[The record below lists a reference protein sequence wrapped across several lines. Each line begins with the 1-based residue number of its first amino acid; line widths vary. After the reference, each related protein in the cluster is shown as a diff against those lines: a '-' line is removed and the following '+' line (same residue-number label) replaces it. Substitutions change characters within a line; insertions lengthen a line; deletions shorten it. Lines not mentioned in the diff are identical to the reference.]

1 MTALLVLVSL
11 YLVFFMYLMF
21 AGAGLMRTLSVLR
34 VAAWQSSLAGLVVG
48 LVVALFSVAAAAQTF
63 LTVMTLMSLVLLPT
77 ASLSRARDF
86 ILPNSS
92 AIEAVCLN
100 VLVLAMG
107 EPSRSFA
114 FFDTFFQAGYHLLL
128 NPFALLVPPS
138 LGLALSLWPSVLAL
152 RAAAQGPQASR
163 RSRFFLNLWVQLM
176 SIFWVLPAAIGTF
189 RRFNADSWQDYVEA
203 VFACLGLVY
212 VVLTW
217 MTLRDAVF
225 GKRTAMEGEVSVD
238 STAGIGV
245 ARALADRMD
254 VGRLHPRVLVAA
266 GLLTYVAIWLSLLHS
281 LDREVAA
288 SAGFIVIVVAGALLS
303 RDMGRP
309 ASEIERPS
317 LPRSAWVVSALALIA
332 LMGLIRP
339 LSLRLFAARQQ
350 AVFSLESAEVRQ
362 ATDLRAVDASQRLC
376 GYRWDGMHM
385 LHCPLSN
392 RAFVWSAFTHPP
404 HLSDPIGFNYDEAQ
418 DHALSFGERRV
429 NCAQM
434 LAHARMPDG
443 EVREVV
449 MLVVYMPDAKDGSQ
463 YAWLYEP
470 HAACARVVEVI
481 RPAES
486 RIGPG
491 FGYLW
496 EPEVAAARKERMAW
510 LGELEDTSQPVR

>member
-1 MTALLVLVSL
+1 MIPLLIVVSL
-11 YLVFFMYLMF
+11 YLVYFMYLMF
-21 AGAGLMRTLSVLR
+21 AGAGLARTLGVLR

-48 LVVALFSVAAAAQTF
+48 VVVALFSVAAGAQTF

-86 ILPNSS
+86 ILPSSS

-128 NPFALLVPPS
+128 NPFVLLMPPS
-138 LGLALSLWPSVLAL
+138 LALALSLWPSVLAL
-152 RAAAQGPQASR
+152 RVAAQGRQASR

-176 SIFWVLPAAIGTF
+176 SILWVLPAAIGTF
-189 RRFNADSWQDYVEA
+189 RRFKPDSWQDYVEA

-225 GKRTAMEGEVSVD
+225 GKRTAMEGEVSID
-238 STAGIGV
+238 STAGTGV

-254 VGRLHPRVLVAA
+254 AGRLHPGVLVAA
-266 GLLTYVAIWLSLLHS
+266 GVLTYVAIWVSLLHS
-281 LDREVAA
+281 LDRQVAA
-288 SAGFIVIVVAGALLS
+288 SAGFIVIVVAGAVLS
-303 RDMGRP
+303 RDLRRPTSEVDRP
-309 ASEIERPS
+309 A
-317 LPRSAWVVSALALIA
+317 LPWSAWVVSAVALIA
-332 LMGLIRP
+332 VMVVIRP
-339 LSLRLFAARQQ
+339 LSMQLFAARQQ
-350 AVFSLESAEVRQ
+350 AVFSLDSAEVRH
-362 ATDLRAVDASQRLC
+362 AADLRAVDASQRLC

-392 RAFVWSAFTHPP
+392 RAFVWGAFTHPQNLP
-404 HLSDPIGFNYDEAQ
+404 DPVGFKYDEAR
-418 DHALSFGERRV
+418 DYALSFGDRRV
-429 NCAQM
+429 NCAQ
-434 LAHARMPDG
+434 LPARARLPDG
-443 EVREVV
+443 EVRDVV
-449 MLVVYMPDAKDGSQ
+449 MLVVYVPDAKDGSQ

-481 RPAES
+481 RPAQS

-510 LGELEDTSQPVR
+510 LGELKDTSQP